1 MFTIKR
7 LNEEKKVMQCCT
19 CITHNPTNYLK
30 QIKVTF
36 VKYYVQCEQHHIMAS
51 SITMN
56 IVNINPLHAN
66 AYASTK
72 HVYLIQIN
80 ELCKTQKNTFFE

>member
-1 MFTIKR
+1 
-7 LNEEKKVMQCCT
+7 MQCCT

-36 VKYYVQCEQHHIMAS
+36 VKYYVQCEQHHIMAL

-56 IVNINPLHAN
+56 IENITHYMLMPMQVQNMC
-66 AYASTK
+66 T
-72 HVYLIQIN
+72 
-80 ELCKTQKNTFFE
+80 